1 MLASDELSEPAPGS
15 ESASDAMG
23 LPDLLYWSTT
33 SDTCSGVPNSATSAV
48 ASMAVMN
55 GVMQPVRWYSVS
67 VMRPSVSLSHGMPP
81 HSSGRPMKANPASRY
96 ASPISSGMP
105 WFSYMA
111 FTVSSSKYLSA
122 NSWMLSISSS

>member
-1 MLASDELSEPAPGS
+1 
-15 ESASDAMG
+15 
-23 LPDLLYWSTT
+23 
-33 SDTCSGVPNSATSAV
+33 
-48 ASMAVMN
+48 
-55 GVMQPVRWYSVS
+55 
-67 VMRPSVSLSHGMPP
+67 
-81 HSSGRPMKANPASRY
+81 MKANPASRY